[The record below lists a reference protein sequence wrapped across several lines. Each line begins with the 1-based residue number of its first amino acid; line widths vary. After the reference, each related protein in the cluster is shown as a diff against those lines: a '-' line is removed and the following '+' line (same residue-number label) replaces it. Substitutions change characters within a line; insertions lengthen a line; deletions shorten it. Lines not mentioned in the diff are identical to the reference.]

1 AYKLD
6 PRLINALVE
15 RWRPETHA
23 FHLPYGEC
31 ISTLKDVALQL
42 GLQMDGPIVTGAAII
57 PNKEDLCA
65 TLLGKAL
72 NKFED
77 G

>member
-1 AYKLD
+1 
-6 PRLINALVE
+6 
-15 RWRPETHA
+15 
-23 FHLPYGEC
+23 
-31 ISTLKDVALQL
+31 
-42 GLQMDGPIVTGAAII
+42 MDRPIVTGAAII